1 MRFLCKTSKERGGE
15 FNQMNEIEIELKL
28 QIRVGSYLTALKEGG
43 SVSGENYAEEITSM
57 TRTLSDKATSAA
69 SNVVQALVT
78 LESEH
83 AFKIVRL

>member
-1 MRFLCKTSKERGGE
+1 
-15 FNQMNEIEIELKL
+15 MNEIEIELKL

-78 LESEH
+78 LKRQGKQSENTDS
-83 AFKIVRL
+83 AVGLCAIRRYKRSL

>member
-1 MRFLCKTSKERGGE
+1 MDDIKVELSLQNKAGGYITS
-15 FNQMNEIEIELKL
+15 
-28 QIRVGSYLTALKEGG
+28 LKEGG
-43 SVSGENYAEEITSM
+43 AVSRENYAEELAAM